1 MAKTRNAKK
10 ANRSSLKRRVFNA
23 RRKKAMKDSVKEV
36 RKFIAA
42 KNGND
47 ALKSLPN
54 LYQTLDKAAKNG
66 TIKPG
71 AAARMKS
78 RLTKR
83 IAALSK

>member
-10 ANRSSLKRRVFNA
+10 ANRASTKRRVFNA

-42 KNGND
+42 KNVND
-47 ALKSLPN
+47 AAQSLPA

-66 TIKPG
+66 TIKRG